1 MKRIILSLFSLT
13 LIAAVANAQAITIN
27 VDGTPTDISG
37 TEHHE
42 VIVAAGSDQHL
53 VDFIVTNNTGS
64 TQSLRIT
71 RSHIDLAPGWSDYFC
86 WGADALTGTCYPVYA
101 QSVWTGGSVSIDN
114 GNEGLLQT
122 YINAPDAGTSTI
134 RYYVNDGSTFLDSV
148 DVVYTFAASI
158 QENPSLLLN
167 VSPNPA
173 NNVLNINMTGVNKA
187 DVKIVDVLGNI
198 VFNETVAET
207 TKKVDVSKFRNGI
220 YFVTVDAEGVKP
232 TTRKLIIRH

>member
-13 LIAAVANAQAITIN
+13 LIAAAANAQSITIN

-37 TEHHE
+37 TEHNE
-42 VIVAAGSDQHL
+42 VLVTAGSDQHI

-64 TQSLRIT
+64 TQSLSIT
-71 RSHIDLAPGWSDYFC
+71 RSHISLAPGWSDYFC
-86 WGADALTGTCYPVYA
+86 WGAVGQFGTCYPVYA
-101 QSVWTGGSVSIDN
+101 QSVWTGGSASIDN

-122 YINAPDAGTSTI
+122 YINAPDAGTTTI
-134 RYYVNDGSTFLDSV
+134 RYYVNDGSSYLDSV
-148 DVVYTFAASI
+148 DLVITSTASI
-158 QENPSLLLN
+158 QENASLSLS

-173 NNVLNINMTGVNKA
+173 NNVVNINMSGVNKA
-187 DVKIVDVLGNI
+187 SVKIVDVLGNI

-220 YFVTVDAEGVKP
+220 YFITFDAEGVKP